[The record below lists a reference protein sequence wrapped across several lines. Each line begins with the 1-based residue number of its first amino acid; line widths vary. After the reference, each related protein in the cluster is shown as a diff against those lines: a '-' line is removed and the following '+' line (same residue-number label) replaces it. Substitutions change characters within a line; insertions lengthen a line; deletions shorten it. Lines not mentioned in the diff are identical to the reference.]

1 MKLLSFLLLGVFLL
15 SSGTVFGQSSTE
27 DSGPRLDPQKITKF
41 ISDLFREK
49 TPEEK
54 ALRKE
59 NREQRRAAR
68 EARRRKKRQLKC
80 SIAKSLKPDC
90 WQERDEAVI
99 NVALVYYGDDSM
111 KLSDL
116 NRIEPILQER
126 FLKATDHALR
136 LNVVAK
142 RVLPFKQQ
150 MPKNFTYK
158 DITDKKRLQRIWY
171 YENVGAKVLTE
182 VYEEY
187 TSAED
192 IETVHRLDAVLTIT
206 SAQFNALGFATG
218 RMSVTEYPSE
228 VAFGAPGG
236 GRVDYPSDFTLVDE
250 LIHELGHNMFL
261 GHTSTP
267 CLVSKIQ
274 EQMGITTITRELL
287 QEVDR
292 CCADSPSGNDV
303 MSYCRK
309 RGNVSEDF
317 MHGFESCNLDM
328 IKNKIIPNMLKGGTW
343 FTPNRSRCI

>member
-1 MKLLSFLLLGVFLL
+1 MKSLSFLLLGIFLL
-15 SSGTVFGQSSTE
+15 SSGTVFGQNTPEPKAPLLSKEGIST
-27 DSGPRLDPQKITKF
+27 F
-41 ISDLFREK
+41 ISDIFRKK

-54 ALRKE
+54 AI
-59 NREQRRAAR
+59 RETDRNERRAAR
-68 EARRRKKRQLKC
+68 RARAKKRRQLKC
-80 SIAKSLKPDC
+80 SIAKNIRPEC

-111 KLSDL
+111 KVSDL
-116 NRIEPILQER
+116 DRIEPILKER

-136 LNVVAK
+136 INVVAK
-142 RVLPFKQQ
+142 KILPFKQQ
-150 MPKNFTYK
+150 MPKGFTYNN
-158 DITDKKRLQRIWY
+158 ITDKKRLQRIWY
-171 YENVGAKVLTE
+171 YENIGAKVITE

-187 TSAED
+187 IASED
-192 IETVHRLDAVLTIT
+192 IDTVHKLDSVLTIT

-228 VAFGAPGG
+228 VAFGAKGG

-267 CLVSKIQ
+267 CLVQKVQ
-274 EQMGITTITRELL
+274 ERMGITTITTELL
-287 QEVDR
+287 QEVSR

-309 RGNVSEDF
+309 RADVSEDF

-328 IKNKIIPNMLKGGTW
+328 IKNKIIPNMLSGGTW
-343 FTPNRSRCI
+343 LTKDRSRCI